1 MILSQSIKTRQTII
15 IVNKILKISNG
26 IEPFATLF
34 WALVKSTSQQLTLH
48 AGPASLHRRTQS
60 MSLYG
65 HSWFNSL
72 RRRAGYPP
80 FLCLYI
86 IYCIYEHHTG
96 LLVRNTDSMSYDDL
110 PEHVAVVMLLL

>member
-48 AGPASLHRRTQS
+48 AGPDHSTAAHKACPYMVTVGSI
-60 MSLYG
+60 LYED
-65 HSWFNSL
+65 
-72 RRRAGYPP
+72 APAIPP
-80 FLCLYI
+80 VCV
-86 IYCIYEHHTG
+86 CI
-96 LLVRNTDSMSYDDL
+96 
-110 PEHVAVVMLLL
+110 